1 MQPVKK
7 SRFSLKRRSAFRTG
21 AKIYLSKK
29 NTLGL
34 WALQHF
40 AKKSFLHF
48 PQIFNF
54 RPLSQAVKKKHIPLK
69 FSWKQGDCVVYLER
83 NKSIKF
89 ETLAWKVRLSHLL
102 VKVYS
107 NLSQFITRPNLACS
121 VANNYHRLFPFLYFT
136 KPLNIKTHL
145 INWNLW
151 LVYLCC
157 WFNKKVLNN
166 NHHLQYELTTSYLVN
181 QITWLTSYLDN
192 VTILPLI
199 SISEKKFSIVLCI
212 VSIWKKV
219 MAHP

>member
-1 MQPVKK
+1 M
-7 SRFSLKRRSAFRTG
+7 
-21 AKIYLSKK
+21 
-29 NTLGL
+29 
-34 WALQHF
+34 
-40 AKKSFLHF
+40 
-48 PQIFNF
+48 
-54 RPLSQAVKKKHIPLK
+54 KKKHIPLK

-166 NHHLQYELTTSYLVN
+166 NHHLQCELTILV
-181 QITWLTSYLDN
+181 QPDHVTYQLTQWHHNIGID
-192 VTILPLI
+192 TISKKKINIVLGII
-199 SISEKKFSIVLCI
+199 SIGNNSIGPPNSTSDAELKAITIYSRAFSRAWRRSRTSALTRAWC
-212 VSIWKKV
+212 
-219 MAHP
+219 A